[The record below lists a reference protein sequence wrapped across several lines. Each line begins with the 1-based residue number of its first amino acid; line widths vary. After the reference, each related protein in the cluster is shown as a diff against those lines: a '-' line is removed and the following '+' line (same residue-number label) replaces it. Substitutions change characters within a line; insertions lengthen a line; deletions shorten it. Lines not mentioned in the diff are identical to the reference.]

1 MALTQSQKATQ
12 ACAYAALLLKDS
24 QKDLTAENINAVAAA
39 AGVKVDASFA
49 QVFARVLTQDSLNTL
64 VQKLS
69 KVGGAAPAVASSGAA
84 PAAAPAAAEK
94 KPETESEE
102 EDDDAF
108 GGLF

>member
-1 MALTQSQKATQ
+1 MALTESQKSTQ

-24 QKDLTAENINAVAAA
+24 QKDLTAENINALATA

-49 QVFARVLTQDSLNTL
+49 KVFARVLTQDSLNAL

-69 KVGGAAPAVASSGAA
+69 KVGGAPAVASSGA
-84 PAAAPAAAEK
+84 PAAKAEEK
-94 KPETESEE
+94 KVEPESESEE